1 MSKTRRKLLKQVDIF
16 YAAGTARFFPQ
27 MNNDAQPKP
36 IFCSIS
42 KKNHNILSSY
52 IEQAQFHYGFPVMT
66 AQEKELM
73 FNDPINV
80 NISRQN
86 VLEVEYSD
94 KPQEELCRDWSS
106 DFEQN
111 SNFYLENLR
120 HTISKKNLKQLPLF

>member
-1 MSKTRRKLLKQVDIF
+1 
-16 YAAGTARFFPQ
+16 
-27 MNNDAQPKP
+27 
-36 IFCSIS
+36 
-42 KKNHNILSSY
+42 
-52 IEQAQFHYGFPVMT
+52 MT